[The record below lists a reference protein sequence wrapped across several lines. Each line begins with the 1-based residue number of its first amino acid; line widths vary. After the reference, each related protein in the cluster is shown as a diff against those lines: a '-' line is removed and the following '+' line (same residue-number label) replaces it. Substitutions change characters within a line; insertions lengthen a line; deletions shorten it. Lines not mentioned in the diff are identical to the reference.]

1 MRSITYH
8 TGILEYVERLPNSYY
23 GNPRYLVRIDGYDAY
38 SKPDS
43 MEAYGDI
50 PNNFGKRVSCELGT
64 HYGKTTIQNIKRI

>member
-23 GNPRYLVRIDGYDAY
+23 GNPRYLVRIDGYEAR
-38 SKPDS
+38 SMPDS

-50 PNNFGKRVSCELGT
+50 PNNFGQRVSCELGT
-64 HYGKTTIQNIKRI
+64 HYGKCHIRNIKRI